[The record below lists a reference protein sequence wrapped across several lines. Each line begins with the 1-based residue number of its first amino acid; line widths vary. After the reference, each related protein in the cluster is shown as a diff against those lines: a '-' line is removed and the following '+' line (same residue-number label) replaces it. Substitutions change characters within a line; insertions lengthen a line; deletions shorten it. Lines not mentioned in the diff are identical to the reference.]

1 MYGNKKIDE
10 IQLTNAIDLIWSTF
24 LQFEAPNYS
33 EEGIQSFKDFI
44 DNKEILIQEKTI
56 GEIKKLVNELN
67 MDFSKLMETEIN
79 KEGFLNDV
87 FGILQDKIE
96 VIFPQLKDI
105 DMDNVY
111 ISELEALIDGFLEVN
126 FLMLKKVFMKV
137 TTMM

>member
-1 MYGNKKIDE
+1 MRTKIVKV
-10 IQLTNAIDLIWSTF
+10 A
-24 LQFEAPNYS
+24 
-33 EEGIQSFKDFI
+33 
-44 DNKEILIQEKTI
+44 NKEILIQEKTI

-87 FGILQDKIE
+87 LGILQDKIE
-96 VIFPQLKDI
+96 VIFPQLKEI

-126 FLMLKKVFMKV
+126 FLMMKKVFMKV

>member
-1 MYGNKKIDE
+1 MKIMRTK
-10 IQLTNAIDLIWSTF
+10 IVKVA
-24 LQFEAPNYS
+24 
-33 EEGIQSFKDFI
+33 
-44 DNKEILIQEKTI
+44 NKEILIQEKTI

-87 FGILQDKIE
+87 LGILQDKIE
-96 VIFPQLKDI
+96 VIFPQLKEI

-126 FLMLKKVFMKV
+126 FLMMKKVFMKV

>member
-1 MYGNKKIDE
+1 
-10 IQLTNAIDLIWSTF
+10 
-24 LQFEAPNYS
+24 
-33 EEGIQSFKDFI
+33 
-44 DNKEILIQEKTI
+44 
-56 GEIKKLVNELN
+56 
-67 MDFSKLMETEIN
+67 METEIN

-126 FLMLKKVFMKV
+126 FLMMKKVFMKV